1 MSQNKRNKASQSCH
15 PPVNI
20 FILQI
25 FHFICAFKNQNSF
38 SVETSDELESL
49 CPLIAR
55 FSRVQSIRTEFSN
68 TQNVPDNGFIK
79 LHQAIGNLSFLKSYE
94 RRDINM
100 PERSKKV
107 VQAGLVS
114 FSRLRLL
121 ENIQVYGALKKGAIK
136 DEISQPPKWNHSI
149 KLKRVK
155 TINVASSVSGQW
167 ADMGLEKDHNVQ
179 MLIHT
184 FKRMPQLEKMRVKS
198 IKALLN
204 YEDTINFFTAISQL
218 KNFYHLECEFLN
230 CRLSDME
237 VVAYVHGLMNVKQ
250 IKYFSLKVI
259 QNAQISE
266 DCIEKI
272 ANAMSRLDN
281 LSEFDLYFRK
291 LNLHPQAI
299 KELGKRIEISEN
311 TYCSCSKESI
321 HISKRRHE

>member
-1 MSQNKRNKASQSCH
+1 MIPSNHPSFLRNDRKNSLCDHSHIQPLRRICHKIKGTKRLNL
-15 PPVNI
+15 VI
-20 FILQI
+20 RR
-25 FHFICAFKNQNSF
+25 
-38 SVETSDELESL
+38 VETSDELESL

-107 VQAGLVS
+107 VEAGLVS

-259 QNAQISE
+259 Q
-266 DCIEKI
+266 
-272 ANAMSRLDN
+272 
-281 LSEFDLYFRK
+281 YF
-291 LNLHPQAI
+291 LFQSFFY
-299 KELGKRIEISEN
+299 E
-311 TYCSCSKESI
+311 
-321 HISKRRHE
+321 